1 MRRRKYAITD
11 LDNTISVNFDNTAY
25 VVSQMDLGSI
35 DANLSSYSGAG
46 QYGATIT
53 SRSFGTR
60 DVVIEGHIPAND
72 KETMDNRKE
81 ILQKIT
87 APTGDF
93 YLVVDDY
100 RIRLTA
106 NSTIEYSKDWFRN
119 NEYLTSFTIDAVA
132 ANPFFETYTA
142 RTANITGWVSDFHFP
157 FYNEVGQ
164 RFTTGHRSES
174 KIVDVYNDS
183 EVETGLII
191 SFKAIGG
198 TIVKP
203 KLENVVDNTFIKIN
217 ATIQSGEE
225 VIINTNYGRKSI
237 INATTKENWLKHLDL
252 NSTWLQMPVGLSSF
266 KFDYEPSSTGT
277 LECNATYLPQRIE
290 V

>member
-11 LDNTISVNFDNTAY
+11 IDNTISVNFDNTAY

-60 DVVIEGHIPAND
+60 DVTIEGHILAND
-72 KETMDNRKE
+72 KETMDYRKN
-81 ILQKIT
+81 ILQRIT
-87 APTGDF
+87 APTDDF

-106 NSTIEYSKDWFRN
+106 NSTIKYSKNWYRN

-132 ANPFFETYTA
+132 SNPFFETYTPQM
-142 RTANITGWVSDFHFP
+142 ANITGWIKDFHFP
-157 FYNEVGQ
+157 FSNEVGQ
-164 RFTTGHRSES
+164 KFTTGHRSES

-183 EVETGLII
+183 EVETGLTI

-198 TIVKP
+198 TIVNP
-203 KLENVVDNTFIKIN
+203 KLENVVDNSYIKIN
-217 ATIQSGEE
+217 NTIKSGEE
-225 VIINTNYGRKSI
+225 IVINTNYGQKSI
-237 INATTKENWLKHLDL
+237 INTTTGENWLQHLDL
-252 NSTWLQMPVGLSSF
+252 NSTWLQMPVGQSSF
-266 KFDYEPSSTGT
+266 KFDYDSLSTGT